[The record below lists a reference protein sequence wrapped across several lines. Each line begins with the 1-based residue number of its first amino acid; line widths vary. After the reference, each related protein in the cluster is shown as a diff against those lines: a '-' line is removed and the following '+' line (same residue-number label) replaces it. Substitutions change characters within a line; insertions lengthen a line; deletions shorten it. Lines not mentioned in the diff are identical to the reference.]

1 MELFSKRVLEHEPS
15 NGQLHLLN
23 RRTLIVL
30 AVIIIWILWL
40 LAPSQ
45 SRLIQLLHQTSSPQ
59 VSRIFLQQLHARAP
73 ENEELSKLL
82 IDNYAQLGE
91 LDEAI
96 ALAGSILDKDSSA
109 PDWPFIIRYAQL
121 LQNKYHQAK
130 GASETEQQ
138 AAALETE
145 HKLQQFFAGIV
156 SPTEAMDARAL
167 ADIAISMSM
176 TAKGAELLLPHLES
190 GHTSH
195 QELVALSLQIADF
208 EQAVHLQQAAFKQA
222 PTLETATRLLDLY
235 LSTGQAQQSQAFIAN
250 YQGALSKNLDYL
262 RLTIDHSRAV
272 GNIDTALAQ
281 SKILLALTPSKA
293 LKVSTAEL
301 AIAGGDF
308 KLATALLMAVS
319 ETDSEIGGSATHLE
333 QLHALYRWQGDIAG
347 ASGVSRLLLAQG
359 ATPVQLREG
368 IADANYLGD
377 VPLESLYY
385 QKLAQTNQ
393 LNAAEYDEGLNA
405 ITQAQGTV
413 AALQSAQ
420 ALAALRPHDTALIM
434 HQARL
439 YASLGDYPNVIKQ
452 WHKLA
457 ALRQPMPT
465 EAFLFANA
473 YIKTGQAKHAL
484 QVLTTTSNWLHGDD
498 EYLSTVAALAWET
511 QQPALAQLT
520 NEQLAARVS
529 NKLDIYRYLSR
540 SEPLKSDADI
550 KQLLGLY
557 QAKGNSAPLVAAIQ
571 ASLDNEDQ
579 PIFAQLVEFA
589 SQDSTLTNN
598 TVVLLYRAKLAK
610 DTQQNDSAMAL
621 YRQILVLAPDN
632 EWAING
638 LLWLAIDTQDH
649 ALMADI
655 YEQFRHTKQDQSAFW
670 LTFATAAQQL
680 GRLEEANLWYQR
692 VLLSN
697 DHNSQPQAAV
707 LLNYATLLDKQGEQE
722 KAQRIRHYLASQLSE
737 QLLLLPEGEIS
748 YRSLVALFVGE
759 GTALQLTE
767 QALINQQ
774 HQPPNHRLAQE
785 LFGYYLTL
793 GKPDSVQAWH
803 QDAAFSGYAL
813 PDWQKLALAMRAKDQ
828 AAIHALLE
836 QSITLSVADR
846 NTALQL
852 TGQQTAAWQHGEA
865 LLGKLKDPQVERQ
878 LRQTY
883 VGLHPDQVTGV
894 SARAAHNTE
903 WEITRYSLNYF
914 APYQPDSWQQGNWRL
929 GTDLQTATMPAQL
942 LGLERKDETRLRA
955 GTLYLNPFAPD
966 ALINHQD
973 SRWSFG
979 IDVADGLGD
988 QRLGLATEYLQRL
1001 NDDWAV
1007 SLRLAVNAPVET
1019 SQLLTLT
1026 GKDNTA
1032 GVGFSY
1038 QPTPRE
1044 ALSAQFDWHDISN
1057 RFGDDIA
1064 QGWSLNVR
1072 ASEQLFFNDP
1082 AWQVYTSLAMQQLEL
1097 SDEPLDGINTQLQG
1111 PAPLT
1116 SGDFVSEDYQRL
1128 AVGQRLWHGTPG
1140 LPGSTVPA
1148 PRYWLDTS
1156 LGYNVTTQQPDIAVS
1171 AGLGVQVLGNDE
1183 VSLSVDWQSQ
1193 DQNGDQALIFS
1204 LGYSYRF

>member
-15 NGQLHLLN
+15 NGRLHLLN
-23 RRTLIVL
+23 RRTLTVL
-30 AVIIIWILWL
+30 AIIIIWLLWL

-45 SRLIQLLHQTSSPQ
+45 SRLVQLLHHTSSPQ
-59 VSRIFLQQLHARAP
+59 VSQIFLQQLHARDP
-73 ENEELSKLL
+73 ENGELSKLL

-109 PDWPFIIRYAQL
+109 PDRSLITTYAKL

-130 GASETEQQ
+130 STPATEQQ
-138 AAALETE
+138 AVALETE
-145 HKLQQFFAGIV
+145 HKLQQFLAGIA
-156 SPTEAMDARAL
+156 SPTEVMDARTL
-167 ADIAISMSM
+167 ADIAISVSM
-176 TAKGAELLLPHLES
+176 TAKGLELLLPHLES

-195 QELVALSLQIADF
+195 QELVTLSLQSANY
-208 EQAVHLQQAAFKQA
+208 EQAVYLQQAAFQQA
-222 PTLETATRLLDLY
+222 PTLETATRLLDVY
-235 LSTGQAQQSQAFIAN
+235 LSTGQTQLSQEFIAN
-250 YQGALSKNLDYL
+250 YQGELSQNLDYL
-262 RLTIDHSRAV
+262 RLTINHSRAI
-272 GNIDTALAQ
+272 GNTDTALLQ
-281 SKILLALTPSKA
+281 SKKLLPLTPSNA

-301 AIAGGDF
+301 AIASGDF
-308 KLATALLMAVS
+308 KLATALLMEVS
-319 ETDSEIGGSATHLE
+319 EAEDSATHLA

-347 ASGVSRLLLAQG
+347 ASAISRRLLAHG
-359 ATPVQLREG
+359 AKPAQLREG
-368 IADANYLGD
+368 IADAKYLGD

-385 QKLAQTNQ
+385 QKLAQKNQ
-393 LNAAEYDEGLNA
+393 LNVAEYDEGLNA
-405 ITQAQGTV
+405 IVQAQGV
-413 AALQSAQ
+413 LAALHSAQ
-420 ALAALRPHDTALIM
+420 ELATLRPHDTGLIM

-439 YASLGDYPNVIKQ
+439 YRSLGDDRNVIKQ

-457 ALRQPMPT
+457 ALREPTPT
-465 EAFLFANA
+465 EAFLFAHA
-473 YIKTGQAKHAL
+473 YIKSGQAKPAL
-484 QVLTTTSNWLHGDD
+484 QVLTSPSHWLQGEDD
-498 EYLSTVAALAWET
+498 YLSTVAALAWET
-511 QQPALAQLT
+511 QQPEFAQEA
-520 NEQLAARVS
+520 NEQLVARVS
-529 NKLDIYRYLSR
+529 DKLDMYRYLRR
-540 SEPLKSDADI
+540 SEPLKSDADLQ
-550 KQLLGLY
+550 QLLGLY
-557 QAKGNSAPLVAAIQ
+557 QAKGNSGPLVAAIQ
-571 ASLDNEDQ
+571 ASLDNEDSK
-579 PIFAQLVEFA
+579 IFAQLVEFA
-589 SQDSTLTNN
+589 SADSTLTNN
-598 TVVLLYRAKLAK
+598 TAVLLYRAKLAQ
-610 DTQQNDSAMAL
+610 DTQQNHAAMAL

-649 ALMADI
+649 AVMAEI
-655 YEQFRHTKQDQSAFW
+655 YEQFRHTEQDKSAFW

-692 VLLSN
+692 VLLNN
-697 DHNSQPQAAV
+697 DHHSEPQAAV

-722 KAQRIRHYLASQLSE
+722 KAQRIRQYLASQLSE
-737 QLLLLPEGEIS
+737 QLLLLPEGDIS

-759 GTALQLTE
+759 GKALQLSE
-767 QALINQQ
+767 QALI
-774 HQPPNHRLAQE
+774 HQPSQTPNQARVQE
-785 LFGYYLTL
+785 LFGYYLAQ

-803 QDAAFSGYAL
+803 QDAAFSDYAL
-813 PDWQKLALAMRAKDQ
+813 PDWQKLALAIRGKDQ
-828 AAIHALLE
+828 AVMQALLE
-836 QSITLSVADR
+836 ESLSLSVADR
-846 NTALQL
+846 NTAWQL
-852 TGQQTAAWQHGEA
+852 TGQQAAAWQQGEA
-865 LLGKLKDPQVERQ
+865 LLGKLIDPKAERQ

-883 VGLHPDQVTGV
+883 VGLHPDQVTGI
-894 SARAAHNTE
+894 STRAAHNTE
-903 WEITRYSLNYF
+903 WDITRYSLNYF
-914 APYQPDSWQQGNWRL
+914 APYQPDSWLQGHWRL
-929 GTDLQTATMPAQL
+929 GTDLQTSTMPAQL

-955 GTLYLNPFAPD
+955 GTLYLNPFAQ
-966 ALINHQD
+966 AAFFNHQD

-979 IDVADGLGD
+979 IDVADGLGE

-1001 NDDWAV
+1001 NEDWAV
-1007 SLRLAVNAPVET
+1007 SLRLALNAPVET

-1032 GVGFSY
+1032 GLGFSY

-1097 SDEPLDGINTQLQG
+1097 SDGPLDGINNELQG
-1111 PAPLT
+1111 RAVLT

-1128 AVGQRLWHGTPG
+1128 ALGQRLWHGTPG
-1140 LPGSTVPA
+1140 LPGPTVPA
-1148 PRYWLDTS
+1148 PSYWLDTS
-1156 LGYNVTTQQPDIAVS
+1156 LGYNITAQQPDIAVS
-1171 AGLGVQVLGNDE
+1171 AGLGVEVLGNDE